1 MLGTVALLLLSAL
14 TALAGIPLI
23 LKLVPRNEIYGVRTL
38 HTLSREKT
46 WYKVNR
52 FAGYA
57 LVGAAALMVLAL
69 TLWANTLLRPFWL
82 QLALFVLLLAV
93 AVGATFAYERHVAR
107 DRKQRKLRQPTGRP
121 VSG

>member
-1 MLGTVALLLLSAL
+1 MLGTVALLVLSAF
-14 TALAGIPLI
+14 TAIAGIPLI

-46 WYKVNR
+46 WYAVNR

-57 LVGAAALMVLAL
+57 LVGAAALMVLSL
-69 TLWANTLLRPFWL
+69 TLWSNTLLRPFWL
-82 QLALFVLLLAV
+82 QLGVFVLLLAV
-93 AVGATFAYERHVAR
+93 AVGASLVYERRVAR
-107 DRKQRKLRQPTGRP
+107 ARKRRPRQATGRP